1 MITRSRMMTGP
12 TLCHRGREVAWLA
25 LVFVAAGTAS
35 GHGTLKFQVGV
46 ADGAF
51 TVSPGVYRNFSIEEM
66 LVSDGLVIT
75 NEGEPGFDPA
85 ASLLPLLP
93 ASVQVRFVQP
103 LVYWNLDVAA
113 DAPLPVPAGTVRVN
127 FETQVTGTG
136 IGGPDIAY
144 LAPFISA
151 ESHHHLAWT
160 LHNPD
165 EAGLYGLWARI
176 ESQNR
181 SVLDFAPSDP
191 FLIVLNYGITSSS
204 DYDEGVDRLALTAV
218 PEPSTLALAGVAIVA
233 VGWRWCRARRRPAGL
248 KWLSR

>member
-1 MITRSRMMTGP
+1 MITRSRMMTRP

-66 LVSDGLVIT
+66 LVSYGPVIT

-85 ASLLPLLP
+85 GSLPLP

-113 DAPLPVPAGTVRVN
+113 DAPLPMPAGTVRVN
-127 FETQVTGTG
+127 FDTQVTGTG

-144 LAPFISA
+144 LDRFIST
-151 ESHHHLAWT
+151 ESHHHLTWI
-160 LHNPD
+160 LDNPD
-165 EAGLYGLWARI
+165 QAGLYGLWARI

-181 SVLDFAPSDP
+181 SVLDVAPSDP
-191 FLIVLNYGITSSS
+191 FLIVLNYGI
-204 DYDEGVDRLALTAV
+204 DNPAAYDTGVDRLALTAV
-218 PEPSTLALAGVAIVA
+218 PEPSTLALAGVAVAA